1 VLTASAGNSYKWFNG
16 TTQVGTA
23 STYTASTAG
32 GFTVEVTNTLG
43 CKAISAV
50 TTVNGSTQLTP
61 TITAPATPFCAG
73 GSVVLTAS
81 AGTFY
86 KWFNG
91 TTQVGTAAS
100 YMAKSAGPYT
110 VEVTNA
116 LGCKAISAVTTVNGS
131 MQLTPTPATSFC
143 TIESVMLT
151 SSAGTSYKWF
161 IGTTQVGTAASYMA
175 NSAGPYTVEVTNALG
190 CKATSAVTQL
200 SMTSM
205 MLWYADADN
214 DGIGDVTNALSACI
228 KPNGYVASARR

>member
-1 VLTASAGNSYKWFNG
+1 MFWV
-16 TTQVGTA
+16 
-23 STYTASTAG
+23 
-32 GFTVEVTNTLG
+32 

-91 TTQVGTAAS
+91 TTQVGTAA
-100 YMAKSAGPYT
+100 T
-110 VEVTNA
+110 
-116 LGCKAISAVTTVNGS
+116 
-131 MQLTPTPATSFC
+131 
-143 TIESVMLT
+143 
-151 SSAGTSYKWF
+151 
-161 IGTTQVGTAASYMA
+161 YMA

-205 MLWYADADN
+205 MLWYADVDN
-214 DGIGDVTNALSACI
+214 DEIGDVTNALSACI